1 MRWLVGTILWLW
13 AAAAWADRLFVPPVV
28 CLPATSERITL
39 GNLAQADG
47 AEAAAFL
54 ERWGNRPVLDAPPVV
69 GARRTLERDA
79 MRQAILRAVGP
90 SVPEVDIPAQ
100 VVVQR
105 GGQVFAMEVVRGA
118 LERVLLE
125 QLRPLGD
132 EVALR
137 DWRLPAWFFVPIE
150 ETVRIRLAPPQPR
163 PGVVV
168 LRLEAVDGAGQVVA
182 SVTGEVTADVWQNVP
197 CTVRSLARGE
207 ILDAAVVRSVRVNMA
222 EIPRPVWDG
231 AGVGAVRARGNI
243 PAGRVILAEM
253 VEPVPVVERG
263 RTVTLVY
270 EGPALRLAVPAQI
283 LEDGGVGSRVRVRNL
298 QSQRVV
304 VARVVDSTTVRVE
317 GL

>member
-1 MRWLVGTILWLW
+1 MRWLVGTILVFWT
-13 AAAAWADRLFVPPVV
+13 ASAWADRLVVPPVV
-28 CLPATSERITL
+28 CLPAASDRIAL
-39 GNLAQADG
+39 EHLAQADG
-47 AEAAAFL
+47 TEAAAFL
-54 ERWGNRPVLDAPPVV
+54 ERWGNRSVLDAPPVV

-79 MRQAILRAVGP
+79 VRQAILRAVGP

-100 VVVQR
+100 VVIQR
-105 GGQVFAMEVVRGA
+105 GGQVFSMEALRGA
-118 LERVLLE
+118 LERALLE

-137 DWRLPAWFFVPIE
+137 DWRLPAWFFVPTE
-150 ETVRIRLAPPQPR
+150 ETVRIRLAPLQPR
-163 PGVVV
+163 PGVVA
-168 LRLEAVDGAGQVVA
+168 LRLEAVDGAGQVAA
-182 SVTGEVTADVWQNVP
+182 SVTGEVTADVWQEVP
-197 CTVRSLARGE
+197 CALRSLARGE
-207 ILDAAVVRSVRVNMA
+207 VLDAAVVRSVRVNMA
-222 EIPRPVWDG
+222 ELPRPVWDG
-231 AGVGAVRARGNI
+231 ASLGAVRARGNI